1 MRTIAIVP
9 TYQNAGT
16 LPRVLADLEAQ
27 GFPVLAVDDG
37 STDGTGAL
45 LHAWAAAAPERHV
58 EAIGTNAGKGRALK
72 RGLARARALGF
83 ARAVTVDA
91 DGQHLAADA
100 RRVADAH
107 ADGLTVGARAEQVDG
122 YPARSL
128 FGRRLWAMGVRALT
142 GLGVPDPICGL
153 RAYPLDGP
161 AAAIRC
167 RAGRFAWEEEWL
179 VRAAWAGIPVRWES
193 ITTIYLPPGQ
203 RVSHWA
209 WHDWLRNV
217 GAWMLLAAERLLPW
231 TGPWQPD
238 ALQPLAVPDRS
249 TQWLAW
255 TAFVVAAAI
264 GAAGGAFGPNGLMAV
279 VTLVVLLAVRWHVK
293 PWFAAR
299 AALIGWLVVA
309 AGMLIRARGA

>member
-1 MRTIAIVP
+1 MRTAAIVP

-27 GFPVLAVDDG
+27 GFAVIVVDDG
-37 STDGTGAL
+37 SRDGTAEFLRAWQPGGAG
-45 LHAWAAAAPERHV
+45 RHV
-58 EAIGTNAGKGRALK
+58 ETLPTNGGKGRALE
-72 RGLARARALGF
+72 RGLARARTLGF
-83 ARAVTVDA
+83 TRVVTVDA

-167 RAGRFAWEEEWL
+167 RTGRFAWEEEWL
-179 VRAAWAGIPVRWES
+179 VRAAWAEIPVRWES

-209 WHDWLRNV
+209 WHDWVRNI
-217 GAWMLLAAERLLPW
+217 GAWLLLAAERLLPW

-238 ALQPLAVPDRS
+238 ALQPLAAPDRS
-249 TQWLAW
+249 SRWLAW
-255 TAFVVAAAI
+255 TGFMIAAAI
-264 GAAGGAFGPNGLMAV
+264 GAAGGAFGPNGLMAT
-279 VTLVVLLAVRWHVK
+279 VTIVVLLAVRWHVK

-299 AALIGWLVVA
+299 AALVGWMVVA
-309 AGMLIRARGA
+309 AAILLQRNAG